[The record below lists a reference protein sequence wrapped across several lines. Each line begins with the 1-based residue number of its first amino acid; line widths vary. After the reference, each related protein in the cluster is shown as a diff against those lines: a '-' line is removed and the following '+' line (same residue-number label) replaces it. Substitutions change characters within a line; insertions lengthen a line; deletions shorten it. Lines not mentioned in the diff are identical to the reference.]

1 MQEVGDITLILENNN
16 HLELK
21 DCLCI
26 PESKKNLIL
35 VSSLNKSFIHFI
47 SMKVFLLER
56 IIHLFAQVH

>member
-21 DCLCI
+21 DCLFI

-47 SMKVFLLER
+47 SMKVFLE
-56 IIHLFAQVH
+56 LFTYLLKSIS